1 MDGNERKRTESEARM
16 LWNEIKKFWQYRS
29 LIVIL
34 ILALLLNLGVFVYS
48 QRGNRLLRS
57 EWGHVVE
64 LTQAFSDVEEAQAY
78 LAEKQDQ
85 LIQATMAPQTDTAD
99 FEELEKEW
107 NRQGT
112 ILYWF
117 RDRLQYVSSYEKFL
131 NQMEAQAAKSSQI
144 SIFKQDP
151 FTVNR
156 AQKTWEAF
164 EKLKGTQLELLVSE
178 GFSGLFDYQ
187 AADYIV
193 VVSLL
198 LLSTSILL
206 SDSDQRKMIRSCKCG
221 RYRLSAVKLVSALF
235 YGTCYTIITYVSLI
249 LLAFYLYGTDGWSA
263 PVQSIEAFRNC
274 SLSLTCGQF
283 LVLAYI
289 GKLIAALFVILFFSA
304 VTTVAGSMTG
314 GYVFSILLYMI
325 SVWRYQKLPV
335 LASTVWLKKVNLAA
349 VFDCSAWFGHYEV
362 LALGEKA
369 IPLAPIIIIYWV
381 VGSIGCWFLA
391 WIAGAKN
398 QGKRQLRKLRVAGVD
413 RLWNRFVEHVL
424 VGHTSV
430 FFHTCY
436 QFAVTFRGVL
446 LYIAAVIC
454 TFVCLQNLEAPIQD
468 EQTVTYQSYLMTV
481 GGSWSEETDQFVQEE
496 GERLSDMK
504 EVPWSKREA
513 FRQIT
518 DQNERARSLYERGNA
533 VETVGIV
540 DENMVE
546 SVFHNS
552 NEKVIYAVICLLF
565 QCIGISFIVSGDA
578 PMRVVLRTC
587 KKGRGVL
594 YRRKCLLSLGYS
606 LILYLTVFLCY
617 LTRKWVLWNPSA
629 LQLLIQNASIYEW
642 ASIKISFAQAMMI
655 DVCYIAVGMITVTA
669 VLLFL
674 FTRISKKGLGFG
686 VGFSVTVLPMA
697 VALFQPEISRV
708 TFDHCFLYVQELSSA
723 SISGESAYVV
733 ACLGIAM
740 VSFVCA
746 ERVFCTGHVV
756 GQNRKEAKIRNDKKE

>member
-1 MDGNERKRTESEARM
+1 M
-16 LWNEIKKFWQYRS
+16 L
-29 LIVIL
+29 
-34 ILALLLNLGVFVYS
+34 
-48 QRGNRLLRS
+48 
-57 EWGHVVE
+57 
-64 LTQAFSDVEEAQAY
+64 
-78 LAEKQDQ
+78 
-85 LIQATMAPQTDTAD
+85 
-99 FEELEKEW
+99 
-107 NRQGT
+107 
-112 ILYWF
+112 
-117 RDRLQYVSSYEKFL
+117 
-131 NQMEAQAAKSSQI
+131 
-144 SIFKQDP
+144 
-151 FTVNR
+151 
-156 AQKTWEAF
+156 
-164 EKLKGTQLELLVSE
+164 
-178 GFSGLFDYQ
+178 
-187 AADYIV
+187 
-193 VVSLL
+193 
-198 LLSTSILL
+198 
-206 SDSDQRKMIRSCKCG
+206 
-221 RYRLSAVKLVSALF
+221 
-235 YGTCYTIITYVSLI
+235 
-249 LLAFYLYGTDGWSA
+249 
-263 PVQSIEAFRNC
+263 
-274 SLSLTCGQF
+274 
-283 LVLAYI
+283 
-289 GKLIAALFVILFFSA
+289 
-304 VTTVAGSMTG
+304 
-314 GYVFSILLYMI
+314 
-325 SVWRYQKLPV
+325 
-335 LASTVWLKKVNLAA
+335 
-349 VFDCSAWFGHYEV
+349 DCSAWLGHYEV
-362 LALGEKA
+362 LAFGEKA
-369 IPLAPIIIIYWV
+369 IPLAKIIIIYWI

-424 VGHTSV
+424 IGHTSV

-446 LYIAAVIC
+446 LYAVAVIC
-454 TFVCLQNLEAPIQD
+454 TLVCLQNLEAPIQD

-674 FTRISKKGLGFG
+674 FTRISKKRARLWCGLF
-686 VGFSVTVLPMA
+686 
-697 VALFQPEISRV
+697 
-708 TFDHCFLYVQELSSA
+708 CN
-723 SISGESAYVV
+723 
-733 ACLGIAM
+733 GIADGSGF
-740 VSFVCA
+740 VSA
-746 ERVFCTGHVV
+746 G
-756 GQNRKEAKIRNDKKE
+756 D

>member
-1 MDGNERKRTESEARM
+1 M

-34 ILALLLNLGVFVYS
+34 VLALLLNLGVFVYS

-64 LTQAFSDVEEAQAY
+64 LIQTFSDVEEAQAY
-78 LAEKQDQ
+78 VAEKQDQ

-131 NQMEAQAAKSSQI
+131 NQMEAQAAKSGQI

-151 FTVNR
+151 FTINR
-156 AQKTWEAF
+156 AQKTWEVF
-164 EKLKGTQLELLVSE
+164 EKLKDIKLELLISE

-187 AADYIV
+187 TADYIV

-221 RYRLSAVKLVSALF
+221 RSRLSAVKLVSALF

-263 PVQSIEAFRNC
+263 PVQSIEAFRTC

-289 GKLIAALFVILFFSA
+289 GKLFAALFVILFFSA
-304 VTTVAGSMTG
+304 VTTVAGNMTG
-314 GYVFSILLYMI
+314 GYVFSILLYII

-349 VFDCSAWFGHYEV
+349 VLDCSAWLGHYEV
-362 LALGEKA
+362 LAFGEKA
-369 IPLAPIIIIYWV
+369 IPLAKIIIIYWI

-424 VGHTSV
+424 IGHTSV

-446 LYIAAVIC
+446 LYAVAVIC
-454 TFVCLQNLEAPIQD
+454 TLVCLQNLEAPIQD

-578 PMRVVLRTC
+578 SMRVVLRTC

-723 SISGESAYVV
+723 SISRESAYVV
-733 ACLGIAM
+733 VCIGISV

-756 GQNRKEAKIRNDKKE
+756 GQNRKEAKIRKNERG

>member
-78 LAEKQDQ
+78 VAEKQDQ

-131 NQMEAQAAKSSQI
+131 NQMEAQAAKSGQI

-206 SDSDQRKMIRSCKCG
+206 SDGDQRKMIRSCKCG

-235 YGTCYTIITYVSLI
+235 YGACYTILTYVSLI
-249 LLAFYLYGTDGWSA
+249 VLSFYLYGTDGWSA
-263 PVQSIEAFRNC
+263 PVQSVEAFRNC

-289 GKLIAALFVILFFSA
+289 GKLFVALFVILFFSA
-304 VTTVAGSMTG
+304 VTTVAGNMTG

-335 LASTVWLKKVNLAA
+335 LASTVRLKKVNLAA
-349 VFDCSAWFGHYEV
+349 VLDCSAWLGHYEV
-362 LALGEKA
+362 LAFGEKA
-369 IPLAPIIIIYWV
+369 IPLAKIIIIYWIV
-381 VGSIGCWFLA
+381 ESIGCWFLA

-424 VGHTSV
+424 IGHTSV

-446 LYIAAVIC
+446 LYAVAVIC
-454 TFVCLQNLEAPIQD
+454 TFVCLQNLDAPIQD

-496 GERLSDMK
+496 GKRLSDMK

-565 QCIGISFIVSGDA
+565 QCIGISFIVCGDA

-642 ASIKISFAQAMMI
+642 TSIKISFAQAMMI

-697 VALFQPEISRV
+697 VALFQPEISRM

-723 SISGESAYVV
+723 SISRESAYVV
-733 ACLGIAM
+733 VCIGISV

-746 ERVFCTGHVV
+746 ERVFCTGHVI
-756 GQNRKEAKIRNDKKE
+756 GQNRKEMKIRNDKRG

>member
-1 MDGNERKRTESEARM
+1 M

-78 LAEKQDQ
+78 VAEKQDQ

-131 NQMEAQAAKSSQI
+131 NQMEAQAAKSGQI

-206 SDSDQRKMIRSCKCG
+206 SDGDQRKMIRSCKCG

-235 YGTCYTIITYVSLI
+235 YGACYTILTYVSLI
-249 LLAFYLYGTDGWSA
+249 VLSFYLYGTDGWSA
-263 PVQSIEAFRNC
+263 PVQSVEAFRNC

-289 GKLIAALFVILFFSA
+289 GKLFAALFVILFFSA
-304 VTTVAGSMTG
+304 VTTVAGNMTG

-349 VFDCSAWFGHYEV
+349 VLDCSAWLGHYEV
-362 LALGEKA
+362 LAFGEKA
-369 IPLAPIIIIYWV
+369 IPLAKIIIIYWI

-424 VGHTSV
+424 IGHTSV

-446 LYIAAVIC
+446 LYAVAVIC
-454 TFVCLQNLEAPIQD
+454 TLVCLQNLEAPIQD

-481 GGSWSEETDQFVQEE
+481 GGSWSEEIDQFVQEE

-655 DVCYIAVGMITVTA
+655 
-669 VLLFL
+669 
-674 FTRISKKGLGFG
+674 
-686 VGFSVTVLPMA
+686 
-697 VALFQPEISRV
+697 
-708 TFDHCFLYVQELSSA
+708 
-723 SISGESAYVV
+723 
-733 ACLGIAM
+733 
-740 VSFVCA
+740 
-746 ERVFCTGHVV
+746 
-756 GQNRKEAKIRNDKKE
+756 

>member
-1 MDGNERKRTESEARM
+1 M

-64 LTQAFSDVEEAQAY
+64 LTQAFSDLEEAQAY
-78 LAEKQDQ
+78 VEEKQDQ
-85 LIQATMAPQTDTAD
+85 LIQATMAPQTDTED
-99 FEELEKEW
+99 FEELEKEL
-107 NRQGT
+107 NRQGN

-131 NQMEAQAAKSSQI
+131 NQMEAQAAKSGQI

-206 SDSDQRKMIRSCKCG
+206 NDIDQRKMIRSCKCG

-235 YGTCYTIITYVSLI
+235 YGACYTILTYVSLI
-249 LLAFYLYGTDGWSA
+249 VLSFYLYGTDGWSA
-263 PVQSIEAFRNC
+263 PVQSIEEFRNC

-289 GKLIAALFVILFFSA
+289 GKLFAALFVILFFSA

-349 VFDCSAWFGHYEV
+349 VLDCSAWLGHYEV
-362 LALGEKA
+362 LALGEEA
-369 IPLAPIIIIYWV
+369 IPLAQIIIIYWI

-391 WIAGAKN
+391 WIADAKN
-398 QGKRQLRKLRVAGVD
+398 QGKRQLRKLRAAGVD

-424 VGHTSV
+424 VGYTSV

-436 QFAVTFRGVL
+436 QFVITFRGVL

-454 TFVCLQNLEAPIQD
+454 TLVCLQNLEAPIQD

-481 GGSWSEETDQFVQEE
+481 GGSWSEQADQFVQEE
-496 GERLSDMK
+496 SERLSDMK
-504 EVPWSKREA
+504 EVSWSKREA
-513 FRQIT
+513 FRQVT
-518 DQNERARSLYERGNA
+518 EQNERARSLYEQGNA
-533 VETVGIV
+533 METVGIV

-565 QCIGISFIVSGDA
+565 QCIGISFIASGDA

-617 LTRKWVLWNPSA
+617 LTRKWALWNPSA
-629 LQLLIQNASIYEW
+629 LQLLVQNAGIYEW
-642 ASIKISFAQAMMI
+642 ASIKISFAQAMVV
-655 DVCYIAVGMITVTA
+655 DACYIVVGLLSVTA
-669 VLLFL
+669 VLLFFCL
-674 FTRISKKGLGFG
+674 FEFQKGGW
-686 VGFSVTVLPMA
+686 
-697 VALFQPEISRV
+697 ALAWDF
-708 TFDHCFLYVQELSSA
+708 H
-723 SISGESAYVV
+723 
-733 ACLGIAM
+733 
-740 VSFVCA
+740 
-746 ERVFCTGHVV
+746 
-756 GQNRKEAKIRNDKKE
+756 

>member
-1 MDGNERKRTESEARM
+1 M
-16 LWNEIKKFWQYRS
+16 L
-29 LIVIL
+29 
-34 ILALLLNLGVFVYS
+34 
-48 QRGNRLLRS
+48 
-57 EWGHVVE
+57 
-64 LTQAFSDVEEAQAY
+64 
-78 LAEKQDQ
+78 
-85 LIQATMAPQTDTAD
+85 
-99 FEELEKEW
+99 
-107 NRQGT
+107 
-112 ILYWF
+112 
-117 RDRLQYVSSYEKFL
+117 
-131 NQMEAQAAKSSQI
+131 
-144 SIFKQDP
+144 
-151 FTVNR
+151 
-156 AQKTWEAF
+156 
-164 EKLKGTQLELLVSE
+164 
-178 GFSGLFDYQ
+178 
-187 AADYIV
+187 
-193 VVSLL
+193 
-198 LLSTSILL
+198 
-206 SDSDQRKMIRSCKCG
+206 
-221 RYRLSAVKLVSALF
+221 
-235 YGTCYTIITYVSLI
+235 
-249 LLAFYLYGTDGWSA
+249 
-263 PVQSIEAFRNC
+263 
-274 SLSLTCGQF
+274 
-283 LVLAYI
+283 
-289 GKLIAALFVILFFSA
+289 
-304 VTTVAGSMTG
+304 
-314 GYVFSILLYMI
+314 
-325 SVWRYQKLPV
+325 
-335 LASTVWLKKVNLAA
+335 
-349 VFDCSAWFGHYEV
+349 DCSAWLGHYEV
-362 LALGEKA
+362 LAFGEKA
-369 IPLAPIIIIYWV
+369 IPLAKIIIIYWIV
-381 VGSIGCWFLA
+381 ESIGCWFLA

-424 VGHTSV
+424 IGHTSV

-446 LYIAAVIC
+446 LYAVAVIC
-454 TFVCLQNLEAPIQD
+454 TFVCLQNLDAPIQD

-496 GERLSDMK
+496 GKRLSDMK

-565 QCIGISFIVSGDA
+565 QCIGISFIVCGDA

-642 ASIKISFAQAMMI
+642 TSIKISFAQAMMI

-697 VALFQPEISRV
+697 VALFQPEISRM

-723 SISGESAYVV
+723 SISRESAYVV
-733 ACLGIAM
+733 VCIGISV

-746 ERVFCTGHVV
+746 ERVFCTGHVI
-756 GQNRKEAKIRNDKKE
+756 GQNRKEMKIRNDKRG

>member
-78 LAEKQDQ
+78 VAEKQDQ

-206 SDSDQRKMIRSCKCG
+206 SDGDQRKMIRSCKCG

-546 SVFHNS
+546 SVFRNS

-578 PMRVVLRTC
+578 PMRVVLRTWQ
-587 KKGRGVL
+587 KGTRRAVSQKMSAFAWVFSNLIFDCLFVL
-594 YRRKCLLSLGYS
+594 SD
-606 LILYLTVFLCY
+606 
-617 LTRKWVLWNPSA
+617 A
-629 LQLLIQNASIYEW
+629 
-642 ASIKISFAQAMMI
+642 
-655 DVCYIAVGMITVTA
+655 
-669 VLLFL
+669 
-674 FTRISKKGLGFG
+674 
-686 VGFSVTVLPMA
+686 
-697 VALFQPEISRV
+697 
-708 TFDHCFLYVQELSSA
+708 
-723 SISGESAYVV
+723 
-733 ACLGIAM
+733 
-740 VSFVCA
+740 
-746 ERVFCTGHVV
+746 
-756 GQNRKEAKIRNDKKE
+756 

>member
-78 LAEKQDQ
+78 VAEKQDQ

-131 NQMEAQAAKSSQI
+131 NQMEAQAAKSGQI

-206 SDSDQRKMIRSCKCG
+206 SDGDQRKMIRSCKCG

-235 YGTCYTIITYVSLI
+235 YGACYTILTYVSLI
-249 LLAFYLYGTDGWSA
+249 VLSFYLYGTDGWSA
-263 PVQSIEAFRNC
+263 PVQSVEAFRNC

-289 GKLIAALFVILFFSA
+289 GKLFAALFVILFFSA
-304 VTTVAGSMTG
+304 VTTVAGNMTG

-349 VFDCSAWFGHYEV
+349 VLDCSAWLGHYEV
-362 LALGEKA
+362 LAFGEKA
-369 IPLAPIIIIYWV
+369 IPLAKIIIIYWIV
-381 VGSIGCWFLA
+381 ESIGCWFLA

-424 VGHTSV
+424 IGHTSV

-446 LYIAAVIC
+446 LYAVAVIC
-454 TFVCLQNLEAPIQD
+454 TFVCLQNLDAPIQD

-496 GERLSDMK
+496 GKRLSDMK

-565 QCIGISFIVSGDA
+565 QCIGISFIVCGDA

-642 ASIKISFAQAMMI
+642 TSIKISFAQAMMI

-697 VALFQPEISRV
+697 VALFQPEISRM

-723 SISGESAYVV
+723 SISRESAYVV
-733 ACLGIAM
+733 VCIGISV

-746 ERVFCTGHVV
+746 ERVFCTGHVI
-756 GQNRKEAKIRNDKKE
+756 GQNRKEMKIRNDKRG

>member
-1 MDGNERKRTESEARM
+1 M
-16 LWNEIKKFWQYRS
+16 
-29 LIVIL
+29 
-34 ILALLLNLGVFVYS
+34 
-48 QRGNRLLRS
+48 
-57 EWGHVVE
+57 
-64 LTQAFSDVEEAQAY
+64 
-78 LAEKQDQ
+78 
-85 LIQATMAPQTDTAD
+85 
-99 FEELEKEW
+99 
-107 NRQGT
+107 
-112 ILYWF
+112 
-117 RDRLQYVSSYEKFL
+117 
-131 NQMEAQAAKSSQI
+131 
-144 SIFKQDP
+144 
-151 FTVNR
+151 
-156 AQKTWEAF
+156 
-164 EKLKGTQLELLVSE
+164 
-178 GFSGLFDYQ
+178 
-187 AADYIV
+187 
-193 VVSLL
+193 
-198 LLSTSILL
+198 
-206 SDSDQRKMIRSCKCG
+206 
-221 RYRLSAVKLVSALF
+221 
-235 YGTCYTIITYVSLI
+235 
-249 LLAFYLYGTDGWSA
+249 
-263 PVQSIEAFRNC
+263 
-274 SLSLTCGQF
+274 
-283 LVLAYI
+283 
-289 GKLIAALFVILFFSA
+289 
-304 VTTVAGSMTG
+304 AGSMTG

-733 ACLGIAM
+733 ACLGIAV
-740 VSFVCA
+740 VSFICA